1 MGRTTNPEVVWN
13 VCDLV
18 GVTAIKS
25 DCCMSLILLGR
36 LVRHKCTE
44 ISNLDANFKEL
55 DFSGDLISEGINGVC
70 IVV

>member
-1 MGRTTNPEVVWN
+1 M
-13 VCDLV
+13 
-18 GVTAIKS
+18 
-25 DCCMSLILLGR
+25 
-36 LVRHKCTE
+36 RHKCTE

>member
-1 MGRTTNPEVVWN
+1 
-13 VCDLV
+13 
-18 GVTAIKS
+18 
-25 DCCMSLILLGR
+25 MSLILLGR